1 MATRNKFNTA
11 RVAALGV
18 CKNFFRFEIQKPHA
32 HRAVSQNSFQVTA
45 PAAPA
50 KILLRVQRHHRMSA
64 LPCAFT
70 PGIPPESNSVAKC
83 PHPIEL
89 VQHAARGGERRAVAS
104 ASLQTRTATR
114 APFAA
119 SALSTA
125 PRRLNPLICCRFG
138 DSSTTPSRIIPGKPT
153 PTASNELFL
162 ATELTRSAIFIAI

>member
-32 HRAVSQNSFQVTA
+32 YRAVSQNSFQVTA

-50 KILLRVQRHHRMSA
+50 KILLRVQRYHRVSA

-70 PGIPPESNSVAKC
+70 PGIPAESNSVAKC

-89 VQHAARGGERRAVAS
+89 VQHTARGCDPCRGSIGIVVDTHRNPRAVRCQRALQGS
-104 ASLQTRTATR
+104 AKIESFNLLQIW
-114 APFAA
+114 
-119 SALSTA
+119 
-125 PRRLNPLICCRFG
+125 RLFDN
-138 DSSTTPSRIIPGKPT
+138 SVANNSRKT
-153 PTASNELFL
+153 YSY
-162 ATELTRSAIFIAI
+162 RVQ